1 VARAREAALPA
12 ATGLVSRAPRRAPTE
27 HALVRASQAG
37 SAPAMEELFR
47 RHWPAAHRAAVS
59 GGVVGAAGERRRE
72 PRRHR
77 PNCGRPGIRIHRT
90 ASVAPHET
98 TIHHDIPVTA
108 PARTLLDLAGLPAS
122 RPSSTPTTPAAPSR
136 RASSRRRCSRSAA
149 PTASRD
155 RWSTRT
161 RAGHRVVRCTDR
173 QIAQDAR
180 TVAATLA
187 AALGAGAVAA

>member
-1 VARAREAALPA
+1 VRLSAAALWE
-12 ATGLVSRAPRRAPTE
+12 L
-27 HALVRASQAG
+27 RASAG
-37 SAPAMEELFR
+37 ANPGVTVRTA
-47 RHWPAAHRAAVS
+47 
-59 GGVVGAAGERRRE
+59 GGR
-72 PRRHR
+72 
-77 PNCGRPGIRIHRT
+77 NRPGIRIHRT
-90 ASVAPHET
+90 PSVAPRET